1 MRGQGQEHRTV
12 LSERLQM
19 LADMVTPGNR
29 LVDVGC
35 DHGFLDIY
43 LVQEGVCPGALAMD
57 VREGPLRSAGE
68 HIRQSGLG
76 DYIKIRMSD
85 GLRACGMGE
94 AETLVC
100 AGMGGRLMERILR
113 EGLDKARGMKELIL
127 QPQSEL
133 PEFRAFLKGAG
144 FTVVCEDA
152 VCEEGK
158 YYFAV
163 KAVYQE
169 QIRDNRADAVRM
181 PPENGQR
188 QEDGAGEEARLYDLF
203 GEHLL
208 KRRHPVLLQYLRQRR
223 NYLEGLKASM
233 EGAGTDKARGRISE
247 IGRELEEIGQ
257 AFLYFGREGCT

>member
-1 MRGQGQEHRTV
+1 MRTV
-12 LSERLQM
+12 LSKRLQM

-43 LVQEGVCPGALAMD
+43 LVQEGICPGALAMD
-57 VREGPLRSAGE
+57 VREGPLGSAGE

-76 DYIKIRMSD
+76 DYIEIRISD

-113 EGLDKARGMKELIL
+113 EGIDKARGMKELIL

-158 YYFAV
+158 YYFAM

-169 QIRDNRADAVRM
+169 QAGNGCAGAGGM
-181 PPENGQR
+181 LPEDGLGQEDGAR
-188 QEDGAGEEARLYDLF
+188 QEDGSGTAARLYDLF

-208 KRRHPVLLQYLRQRR
+208 KRRHPVLGQYLRHRR
-223 NYLEGLKASM
+223 DYLEGLKASM
-233 EGAGTDKARGRISE
+233 EGAGTDKARGRVSE

-257 AFLYFGREGCT
+257 ALLYFGREGCT